1 MHPVKTITDISD
13 GVQNEA
19 NTPKISLLPKKFGL
33 FDGAAHIIGV
43 VIGSGIFISP
53 VVVLKNCGS
62 PGMSLVIWA
71 VAGIIRYV
79 YLYLLLLITWNKRT
93 YDNDDNY
100 TLFFVS
106 LVSLDRFALLSWQL

>member
-79 YLYLLLLITWNKRT
+79 YLYLLLLIIWTIRM
-93 YDNDDNY
+93 
-100 TLFFVS
+100 
-106 LVSLDRFALLSWQL
+106 Q

>member
-1 MHPVKTITDISD
+1 MGNKVNPLNTITDISD
-13 GVQNEA
+13 CGHNEA

-71 VAGIIRYV
+71 VAGIISQF
-79 YLYLLLLITWNKRT
+79 LGFLLTWT
-93 YDNDDNY
+93 
-100 TLFFVS
+100 TFFILRPGS
-106 LVSLDRFALLSWQL
+106 